1 MMKKFLLVTFLCFL
15 SMDLIICDDEE
26 KAETEEKTETEEDMG
41 WDAYN
46 VTLEE
51 KLGFVNRWCTGDK
64 FASGFM
70 KALLTCRDKVLVNIN
85 LNFPR

>member
-1 MMKKFLLVTFLCFL
+1 MRKFQLITFLCFL
-15 SMDLIICDDEE
+15 AIYIDLIACDDN
-26 KAETEEKTETEEDMG
+26 EEKTETEEDYG

-70 KALLTCRDKVLVNIN
+70 KAFIKCRDKVLVNIN
-85 LNFPR
+85 LNFLH